1 MSHNA
6 LTLATSLF
14 LQLGACTMSLCAGLE
29 RRGHAPLRALL
40 AVAVFYAGELLQEP
54 LRRMAMGSSMPLLM
68 LTFAITLTT
77 TCVAVLLVWRISP
90 WQALFCCTAGYIA
103 QNLISGT
110 SDLIDTLVCAA
121 GRPELPWSSTLLMG
135 CLLVYPLYLWLFVR
149 LVRRHNLADI
159 SEPQIILVAL
169 AVVATVIGLDVVV
182 KSLGASTL
190 GLEAYLMARLAHG
203 VLCGFTLFSEQKILA
218 ARQLATEREVERRM
232 AAERERQYQL
242 SRKNIDAINVKCHD
256 IKHQIRSLADG
267 ERVADGRALEDLA
280 AEIAIYD
287 STVKTENPA
296 LDVILTEKGLVC
308 SGEKITLA
316 VIADGRALECLEPQE
331 NLLALWKRAGQRHRG
346 GARHRGARAAAHLAQ
361 RAALR
366 HHVRH
371 QRGEQLR
378 RGARLQGRRARHDQG
393 RRRQPRLW
401 HQEHARHRRA
411 PRRRPHLR
419 LRGRRLPRGRPAT
432 GGVRREGHAA
442 CPPRGPSRLKGS

>member
-6 LTLATSLF
+6 LALATSLF
-14 LQLGACTMSLCAGLE
+14 LQLGACTVPLCAGLE
-29 RRGHAPLRALL
+29 RRGHALLRALL

-77 TCVAVLLVWRISP
+77 TCVAVLLVWRVSP

-110 SDLIDTLVCAA
+110 SNLIDTLVCAA

-149 LVRRHNLADI
+149 LVRRHSLADI

-169 AVVATVIGLDVVV
+169 AVVATVIVLDVVV

-267 ERVADGRALEDLA
+267 GRVADGRALEDLA

-287 STVKTENPA
+287 STVKTGNPA

-331 NLLALWKRAGQRHRG
+331 IYSLFGNALDNAIEAVRG
-346 GARHRGARAAAHLAQ
+346 I
-361 RAALR
+361 
-366 HHVRH
+366 
-371 QRGEQLR
+371 GE
-378 RGARLQGRRARHDQG
+378 
-393 RRRQPRLW
+393 P
-401 HQEHARHRRA
+401 E
-411 PRRRPHLR
+411 
-419 LRGRRLPRGRPAT
+419 RRLVSLNVRRSGTMCVINVENSCDVAPAFRDGLPVTTKADAGSHGFGTRSMRGIVERH
-432 GGVRREGHAA
+432 GGVLTFGCEDGIFHVDALLPVA
-442 CPPRGPSRLKGS
+442 

>member
-6 LTLATSLF
+6 LALATSLF
-14 LQLGACTMSLCAGLE
+14 LQLGACTVPLCAGLE
-29 RRGHAPLRALL
+29 RRGHALLRALL

-77 TCVAVLLVWRISP
+77 TCVAVLLVWRVSP

-110 SDLIDTLVCAA
+110 SNLIDTLVCAA

-149 LVRRHNLADI
+149 LVRRHSLADI

-267 ERVADGRALEDLA
+267 GRVADGRALEDLA

-287 STVKTENPA
+287 STVKTGNPA

-331 NLLALWKRAGQRHRG
+331 IYSLFGNALDNAIEAVRG
-346 GARHRGARAAAHLAQ
+346 I
-361 RAALR
+361 
-366 HHVRH
+366 
-371 QRGEQLR
+371 GE
-378 RGARLQGRRARHDQG
+378 
-393 RRRQPRLW
+393 P
-401 HQEHARHRRA
+401 E
-411 PRRRPHLR
+411 
-419 LRGRRLPRGRPAT
+419 RRLVSLNVRRSGTMCVINVENSCDVAPAFRDGLPVTTKADAGSHGFGTRSMRGIVERH
-432 GGVRREGHAA
+432 GGVLTFGCEDGIFHVDALLPMA
-442 CPPRGPSRLKGS
+442 

>member
-6 LTLATSLF
+6 LALATSLF
-14 LQLGACTMSLCAGLE
+14 LQLGACTVPLCAGLE
-29 RRGHAPLRALL
+29 RRGHALLRALL

-77 TCVAVLLVWRISP
+77 TCVAVLLVWRVSP

-110 SDLIDTLVCAA
+110 SNLIDTLVCAA

-149 LVRRHNLADI
+149 LVRRHSLADI

-267 ERVADGRALEDLA
+267 GRVADGRALEDLA

-287 STVKTENPA
+287 TTVKTGNPA

-331 NLLALWKRAGQRHRG
+331 IYSLFGNALDNAIEAVRG
-346 GARHRGARAAAHLAQ
+346 I
-361 RAALR
+361 
-366 HHVRH
+366 
-371 QRGEQLR
+371 GE
-378 RGARLQGRRARHDQG
+378 
-393 RRRQPRLW
+393 P
-401 HQEHARHRRA
+401 E
-411 PRRRPHLR
+411 
-419 LRGRRLPRGRPAT
+419 RRLVSLNVRRSGTMCVINVENSCDVAPAFRDGLPVTTKADAGSHGFGTRSMRGIVERH
-432 GGVRREGHAA
+432 GGVLSFGCEDGVFHVDALLPMA
-442 CPPRGPSRLKGS
+442 

>member
-6 LTLATSLF
+6 LALATSLF
-14 LQLGACTMSLCAGLE
+14 LQLGACTVPLCAGLE

-54 LRRMAMGSSMPLLM
+54 LRRMAIGSSMPLLM

-77 TCVAVLLVWRISP
+77 TCVAVLLVWRVSP

-110 SDLIDTLVCAA
+110 SNLIDTLVCAA

-267 ERVADGRALEDLA
+267 GRVADGRALEDLA

-287 STVKTENPA
+287 STVKTGNPA

-331 NLLALWKRAGQRHRG
+331 IYSLFGNALDNAIEAVRG
-346 GARHRGARAAAHLAQ
+346 I
-361 RAALR
+361 
-366 HHVRH
+366 
-371 QRGEQLR
+371 GE
-378 RGARLQGRRARHDQG
+378 
-393 RRRQPRLW
+393 P
-401 HQEHARHRRA
+401 E
-411 PRRRPHLR
+411 
-419 LRGRRLPRGRPAT
+419 RRLVSLNVRRSGTMCVINVENSCDVAPAFRDGLPVTTKADAGNHGFGTRSMRGIVERH
-432 GGVRREGHAA
+432 GGVLTMGCEDGIFHVDALLPVA
-442 CPPRGPSRLKGS
+442 

>member
-6 LTLATSLF
+6 LALATSLF
-14 LQLGACTMSLCAGLE
+14 LQLGACTVPLCAGLE
-29 RRGHAPLRALL
+29 RRGHALLRALL

-77 TCVAVLLVWRISP
+77 TCVAVLLVWRVSP

-110 SDLIDTLVCAA
+110 SNLIDTLVCAA

-242 SRKNIDAINVKCHD
+242 SRKSIDAINVKCHD
-256 IKHQIRSLADG
+256 IKHQIHSLADSG
-267 ERVADGRALEDLA
+267 RVADGRALEDLA
-280 AEIAIYD
+280 SEIAIYD
-287 STVKTENPA
+287 SAVKTENPA

-331 NLLALWKRAGQRHRG
+331 IYSLFGNALDNAIEAVRG
-346 GARHRGARAAAHLAQ
+346 I
-361 RAALR
+361 
-366 HHVRH
+366 
-371 QRGEQLR
+371 EE
-378 RGARLQGRRARHDQG
+378 
-393 RRRQPRLW
+393 P
-401 HQEHARHRRA
+401 E
-411 PRRRPHLR
+411 
-419 LRGRRLPRGRPAT
+419 RRLISLNVRRSGTMCVINVENSCDAAPAFRDGVPVTTKADAGSHGFGTRSMRGIVERH
-432 GGVRREGHAA
+432 GGVLTFGCEDGIFHVDALLPVA
-442 CPPRGPSRLKGS
+442 